1 MSLSIL
7 FLVLAGLLWFNRQLV
22 VDWISYR
29 QYTPTSEFAAFA
41 ERTTMTREGKFYLY
55 ASHPS
60 LEKTQ
65 NFNKLCDRKESSS
78 AVLGCYAAN
87 KIYVYDIDDTK
98 LDGIREVTTAHEM
111 LHAAYQRLGSDE
123 KTKVNALLDAE
134 YRKRADDTA
143 LAERM
148 DFYKRTQPGEHDNE
162 LHSIIG
168 TEYDGISNELE
179 KYYERYFD
187 NRAALVQLHA
197 KYAAEFTKLKD
208 EATSLSRQLKDKS
221 GAIETGSAQ
230 YNESVKNL
238 NGDIESFNSRATAG
252 QFTSRSEFNSERAAL
267 LSRINALEQQRSE
280 IDEQIKLYESLRQ
293 RYNATVDESQ
303 QLYNSIDSRLA
314 PAPTI

>member
-1 MSLSIL
+1 
-7 FLVLAGLLWFNRQLV
+7 
-22 VDWISYR
+22 
-29 QYTPTSEFAAFA
+29 
-41 ERTTMTREGKFYLY
+41 MTREGKFYLY

-148 DFYKRTQPGEHDNE
+148 DFYKR
-162 LHSIIG
+162 
-168 TEYDGISNELE
+168 
-179 KYYERYFD
+179 
-187 NRAALVQLHA
+187 AALVQLHA

-221 GAIETGSAQ
+221 GAIETGSAE